1 MAIGGC
7 IVDTY
12 HESKRRRRNN
22 RKGTMTMKLKIA
34 RLLSMMT
41 ITGAMMTVGCGKNSE
56 TQGVGE
62 RTGAALD
69 KAAEKTAAAAQAT
82 AEKTKDVAG
91 KAVEKTGEVLE
102 KAGEAVENTGSNM
115 QE

>member
-1 MAIGGC
+1 MI
-7 IVDTY
+7 
-12 HESKRRRRNN
+12 
-22 RKGTMTMKLKIA
+22 MKLNIA

-41 ITGAMMTVGCGKNSE
+41 IAGVMMMAGCGKNSE
-56 TQGVGE
+56 TPGVGE
-62 RTGAALD
+62 RAGAALD
-69 KAAEKTAAAAQAT
+69 KAAEKTAAAAQTA

-115 QE
+115 QD